1 MRLDDL
7 MDAIGK
13 IDLRFVKEAEDASD
27 YGNEEKEQA
36 SPKKL
41 FKFVRRNR
49 ILTAAA
55 CLAIILVGGSSAFLL
70 TFRCG
75 SSQKSADMT
84 GAVEEAKNGA
94 YEENAAENNAADAS
108 SPDGGADT
116 GGGQTDTEGVAE
128 SDEALAEEIHINEID
143 QVIGTAICMAQPSG
157 IKELTVEEAEAYY
170 GVRLMPQ
177 TIPEGLSY
185 DDTQPIQVG
194 YTSDGTVMDD
204 NNTLRFL
211 DEDETARIKI
221 SARTTNSGTITEFA
235 SDSLE
240 TSVIGDT
247 TLTIGYDASGDGYYL
262 AIYEKAGTTVTVEGT
277 GIGEGEMLT
286 VLRALLAE

>member
-7 MDAIGK
+7 VDAIGK

-27 YGNEEKEQA
+27 YGNEEKEQT
-36 SPKKL
+36 SKKL

-75 SSQKSADMT
+75 SSQKSSDMT

-108 SPDGGADT
+108 TADGGVDT
-116 GGGQTDTEGVAE
+116 GGQTDGIAE
-128 SDEALAEEIHINEID
+128 TDEALAEEIHINEID
-143 QVIGTAICMAQPSG
+143 QVIGTAICMAEPSE

-185 DDTQPIQVG
+185 DDTLPIQVG

-211 DEDETARIKI
+211 DGEETARLKI

-277 GIGEGEMLT
+277 GIGEDEMLA
-286 VLRALLAE
+286 VLRALLVE

>member
-13 IDLRFVKEAEDASD
+13 IDLRFVKEAEDVSD
-27 YGNEEKEQA
+27 YGTEENKKN
-36 SPKKL
+36 SNRKL
-41 FKFVRRNR
+41 FKFVRKNR

-108 SPDGGADT
+108 SPDSGADT
-116 GGGQTDTEGVAE
+116 GGGQTDTDGVADT
-128 SDEALAEEIHINEID
+128 DEALTEEIHINEID
-143 QVIGTAICMAQPSG
+143 QVIGTAICMAEPSE
-157 IKELTVEEAEAYY
+157 IKELTVEEAEDYY

-177 TIPEGLSY
+177 TIPQGLIY

-211 DEDETARIKI
+211 DEDETARLKI

-235 SDSLE
+235 SDTLE
-240 TSVIGDT
+240 KSVIGDT

-262 AIYEKAGTTVTVEGT
+262 AIYEKAGTIVTAEGT
-277 GIGEGEMLT
+277 GISQEEMLT
-286 VLRALLAE
+286 VLRSLLAE

>member
-27 YGNEEKEQA
+27 YGSEENKKN
-36 SPKKL
+36 SNRKL
-41 FKFVRRNR
+41 FQFVRKNR

-55 CLAIILVGGSSAFLL
+55 CLAIVLVGGSAAFLL

-75 SSQKSADMT
+75 SSSQKSADMT
-84 GAVEEAKNGA
+84 GAVEETKNDD
-94 YEENAAENNAADAS
+94 YEENAAENNAADADAA
-108 SPDGGADT
+108 DGGVDT
-116 GGGQTDTEGVAE
+116 AETE
-128 SDEALAEEIHINEID
+128 EALAEEIHINEID
-143 QVIGTAICMAQPSG
+143 EVIGTAICMAEPSE

-177 TIPEGLSY
+177 AIPEGLSY
-185 DDTQPIQVG
+185 DDTQTIQAG

-211 DEDETARIKI
+211 DGDETARLKI
-221 SARTTNSGTITEFA
+221 SARTTNSGSITEFA
-235 SDSLE
+235 SDTLE
-240 TSVIGDT
+240 KSVIGDT
-247 TLTIGYDASGDGYYL
+247 TLTIGYDASGSGYYL
-262 AIYEKAGTTVTVEGT
+262 AIYEKAGTIVTIEGT
-277 GIGEGEMLT
+277 GISQDEMLA
-286 VLRALLAE
+286 VLRSLLAE

>member
-108 SPDGGADT
+108 SPDSGVDT

-143 QVIGTAICMAQPSG
+143 QVIGTAICMAEPSE
-157 IKELTVEEAEAYY
+157 IRELTVEEAEAYY

-194 YTSDGTVMDD
+194 YTSDD

-247 TLTIGYDASGDGYYL
+247 TFTIGYDASGDGYYL
-262 AIYEKAGTTVTVEGT
+262 AIYEKAGTTVTVEGI

>member
-7 MDAIGK
+7 VDAVGK

-36 SPKKL
+36 SKKKL

-84 GAVEEAKNGA
+84 GAVEEAKNSA

-108 SPDGGADT
+108 TADGGVDT
-116 GGGQTDTEGVAE
+116 GGQTDTDGVAE
-128 SDEALAEEIHINEID
+128 TDEALPEDIHINEID
-143 QVIGTAICMAQPSG
+143 QVIGTAICMAEPSE

-185 DDTQPIQVG
+185 DDTFPIQVG

-211 DEDETARIKI
+211 DGEETARLKI

-277 GIGEGEMLT
+277 GISEDEMLT

>member
-94 YEENAAENNAADAS
+94 YEENAADAS
-108 SPDGGADT
+108 SPDSGVDT

-143 QVIGTAICMAQPSG
+143 QVIGTAICMAEPSE
-157 IKELTVEEAEAYY
+157 IRELTVEEAEAYY

-247 TLTIGYDASGDGYYL
+247 TFTIGYDASGDGYYL
-262 AIYEKAGTTVTVEGT
+262 AIYEKAGTTVTVEGI

>member
-27 YGNEEKEQA
+27 YGTEENKKT
-36 SPKKL
+36 SNRKL
-41 FKFVRRNR
+41 FKFVRKNR

-108 SPDGGADT
+108 TADGGVDT
-116 GGGQTDTEGVAE
+116 GGQTDTDGVTDT
-128 SDEALAEEIHINEID
+128 DEALAEEIHINEID
-143 QVIGTAICMAQPSG
+143 QVIGTAICMAEPSE
-157 IKELTVEEAEAYY
+157 IKELTVEEAEDYY

-177 TIPEGLSY
+177 TIPQGLIY

-211 DEDETARIKI
+211 DEDETTRLKI

-235 SDSLE
+235 SDTLE
-240 TSVIGDT
+240 KSVIGDT

-262 AIYEKAGTTVTVEGT
+262 AIYEKAGTIVTAEGT
-277 GIGEGEMLT
+277 GISQEEMLT
-286 VLRALLAE
+286 VLRSLLAE